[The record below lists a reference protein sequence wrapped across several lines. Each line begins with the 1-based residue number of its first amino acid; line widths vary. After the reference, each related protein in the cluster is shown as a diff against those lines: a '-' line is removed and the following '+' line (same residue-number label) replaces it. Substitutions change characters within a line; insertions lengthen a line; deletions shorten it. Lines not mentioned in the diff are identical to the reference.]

1 MIELKVAKNHYKYLI
16 AAFLILALAAIIKV
30 TTSVVY
36 AADKAGPVS
45 ERIVTIHDA
54 GTEKG
59 IATNASTLREVLK
72 QADIRIDPKDM
83 TEPGLDE
90 PLVASS
96 YEANIYRA
104 RPVAIKDGAT
114 TTRII
119 TAYRTGKQIAKQANI
134 ELLDADKA
142 ELSPA
147 KDIITDGAAE
157 VLTIDRATHVAF
169 VFYGKTLQTS
179 TRATTVGGMLNEK
192 DIKMA
197 ESDTIT
203 PGLDAKINAG
213 MTVQL
218 WRNGKQVITVDEDV
232 AFKTRKI
239 NDADRERTYRE
250 VKTKG
255 ENGKRTVTYEIE
267 MRDGVEVA
275 RKEISSVVTKEAVEQ
290 VEIVGAKNNYSA
302 SLNEWLLAL
311 RTCET
316 GGRYD
321 RNSGNGYYGAYQ
333 FLPSTWNSI
342 ARKTGRGDLVG
353 VMPHMAAPADQ
364 DAMVIANANMT
375 AGLSTQHPGC
385 YAKLGLSN
393 KPPAQ

>member
-54 GTEKG
+54 STEKG

-142 ELSPA
+142 ELSQA

-157 VLTIDRATHVAF
+157 VLTIDRATRVTF

-179 TRATTVGGMLNEK
+179 TRATTVGGMLSEK

-197 ESDTIT
+197 DTDTIA
-203 PGLDAKINAG
+203 PGLDAKISAG
-213 MTVQL
+213 LAIQL
-218 WRNGKQVITVDEDV
+218 WRNGKQVVTVDEDV
-232 AFKTRKI
+232 AFKTRTVKDV
-239 NDADRERTYRE
+239 NRDASFKE
-250 VKTKG
+250 VQTPG
-255 ENGKRTVTYEIE
+255 EAGRRTVTYEIE
-267 MRDGVEVA
+267 MKDG
-275 RKEISSVVTKEAVEQ
+275 Q
-290 VEIVGAKNNYSA
+290 Q
-302 SLNEWLLAL
+302 
-311 RTCET
+311 
-316 GGRYD
+316 
-321 RNSGNGYYGAYQ
+321 AYKA
-333 FLPSTWNSI
+333 T
-342 ARKTGRGDLVG
+342 V
-353 VMPHMAAPADQ
+353 
-364 DAMVIANANMT
+364 
-375 AGLSTQHPGC
+375 
-385 YAKLGLSN
+385 
-393 KPPAQ
+393 KP

>member
-1 MIELKVAKNHYKYLI
+1 M
-16 AAFLILALAAIIKV
+16 
-30 TTSVVY
+30 S
-36 AADKAGPVS
+36 
-45 ERIVTIHDA
+45 
-54 GTEKG
+54 
-59 IATNASTLREVLK
+59 
-72 QADIRIDPKDM
+72 
-83 TEPGLDE
+83 
-90 PLVASS
+90 
-96 YEANIYRA
+96 
-104 RPVAIKDGAT
+104 
-114 TTRII
+114 
-119 TAYRTGKQIAKQANI
+119 
-134 ELLDADKA
+134 LL
-142 ELSPA
+142 
-147 KDIITDGAAE
+147 

-169 VFYGKTLQTS
+169 VFYGKALQTS

>member
-157 VLTIDRATHVAF
+157 VLTIDRATRVTF

-179 TRATTVGGMLNEK
+179 TRATTVGGMLSEK

-197 ESDTIT
+197 DTDTIA
-203 PGLDAKINAG
+203 PGLDVKISAG
-213 MTVQL
+213 LAIQL
-218 WRNGKQVITVDEDV
+218 WRNGKQVVTVDEDV
-232 AFKTRKI
+232 AFKTRTVK
-239 NDADRERTYRE
+239 DANRDASFKE
-250 VKTKG
+250 VQTPG
-255 ENGKRTVTYEIE
+255 EAGRRTVTYEIE
-267 MRDGVEVA
+267 MKDGQEVG
-275 RKEISSVVTKEAVEQ
+275 RKEISAIVTKEPVEQ
-290 VEIVGAKNNYSA
+290 VELVGSKPAFMPYTGGGSKS
-302 SLNEWLLAL
+302 EWLAASGIDSANWGYADWLVQKESGWNPNAINKSSGACGLAQAL
-311 RTCET
+311 PCSKVPGNPLDPVDSLTWMN
-316 GGRYD
+316 GYVMGRYG
-321 RNSGNGYYGAYQ
+321 SWEAA
-333 FLPSTWNSI
+333 I
-342 ARKTGRGDLVG
+342 AHSKARGW
-353 VMPHMAAPADQ
+353 
-364 DAMVIANANMT
+364 
-375 AGLSTQHPGC
+375 
-385 YAKLGLSN
+385 Y
-393 KPPAQ
+393 

>member
-16 AAFLILALAAIIKV
+16 AAFLILALAAIIRV

-36 AADKAGPVS
+36 AADKANPVS

-59 IATNASTLREVLK
+59 IATNANTLREVLK

-157 VLTIDRATHVAF
+157 VLTIDRATRVTF

-179 TRATTVGGMLNEK
+179 TRATTVGGMLSEK

-197 ESDTIT
+197 DTDTIA
-203 PGLDAKINAG
+203 PGLDAKISAG
-213 MTVQL
+213 LAIQL
-218 WRNGKQVITVDEDV
+218 WRNGKQVVTVDEDV
-232 AFKTRKI
+232 AFKTRTVK
-239 NDADRERTYRE
+239 DANRDASFKE
-250 VKTKG
+250 VQTPG
-255 ENGKRTVTYEIE
+255 EAGRRTVTYEIE

>member
-157 VLTIDRATHVAF
+157 VLTIDRATRVTF

-179 TRATTVGGMLNEK
+179 TRATTVGGMLSEK

-197 ESDTIT
+197 DADTIA
-203 PGLDAKINAG
+203 PGLDAKISAG
-213 MTVQL
+213 LAIQL
-218 WRNGKQVITVDEDV
+218 WRNGKQVVTVDEDV
-232 AFKTRKI
+232 AFKTRTVK
-239 NDADRERTYRE
+239 DANRDASFKE
-250 VKTKG
+250 VQTPG
-255 ENGKRTVTYEIE
+255 EAGRRTVTYEIE
-267 MRDGVEVA
+267 MKDGQEVG
-275 RKEISSVVTKEAVEQ
+275 RKEISAIVTKEPVEQ
-290 VEIVGAKNNYSA
+290 VELVGSKPAFMPYTGGGSKS
-302 SLNEWLLAL
+302 EWLAASGIDSANWGYADWLVQKESGWNPNAINKSSGACGLAQAL
-311 RTCET
+311 PCSKVPGNPLDPVDSLTWMN
-316 GGRYD
+316 GYVMGRYG
-321 RNSGNGYYGAYQ
+321 SWEAA
-333 FLPSTWNSI
+333 I
-342 ARKTGRGDLVG
+342 AHSKARGW
-353 VMPHMAAPADQ
+353 
-364 DAMVIANANMT
+364 
-375 AGLSTQHPGC
+375 
-385 YAKLGLSN
+385 Y
-393 KPPAQ
+393 